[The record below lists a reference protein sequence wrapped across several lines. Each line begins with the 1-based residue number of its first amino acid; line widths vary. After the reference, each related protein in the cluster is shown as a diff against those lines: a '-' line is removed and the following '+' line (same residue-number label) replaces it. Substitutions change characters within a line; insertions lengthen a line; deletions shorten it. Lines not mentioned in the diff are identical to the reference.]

1 MPATWQRLLER
12 LASGDPIVGVDDLR
26 SWNKA
31 EFECAVTSGL
41 LRETEAARWIL
52 CDACSGRHWSEV
64 ITVAGGSRMFISCPE
79 EGSVNVEPSRLRQW
93 RIDTGRLAE
102 LVEQALDLSGTVR
115 PIDLGRLF
123 HLGRRRLAGR
133 FRDLFLVAGETGDL
147 SADFEKLLRYDGWS
161 SGVVFV
167 PSANGY
173 GAGVPSKLRVVDLCS
188 VGQLT
193 GEALSVD
200 LDYIADCFGDD
211 APARTDRAQT
221 ITAPTDA
228 AWSEVDLVLHDTFLR
243 VTVRGKESERDYAR
257 AGFRDPDQRLELLR
271 LFAAARGT
279 LDSDRI
285 SSVLHGDTPL
295 RTRISRLRQLLQ
307 DLIEVDGDPIAHK
320 KKANTYS
327 CQFGIRLA
335 EHWGHPTPEGATWI
349 DFSFHECEDGR
360 LLVSVSQKQRYRVRS
375 RTEEDGQ
382 PTHEVAQRDALS
394 GRLYSFEEMRLRTPA
409 GKLTPEGTAFTKM
422 VRSRGR
428 LPRRGDDLTVLKLAK
443 LLRDW
448 AGVEEQP
455 FRLSEGT
462 DSWTALFACSSAI
475 RAAG

>member
-12 LASGDPIVGVDDLR
+12 LASGDPVVGVDDIR

-31 EFECAVTSGL
+31 EFEGAVTMGL

-52 CDACSGRHWSEV
+52 CDACSDRHWSEV
-64 ITVAGGSRMFISCPE
+64 ITVAGGRRMFLSCPE
-79 EGSVNVEPSRLRQW
+79 EGSVNVEPARLRQW

-102 LVEQALDLSGTVR
+102 LVALAVGLPGTVR

-133 FRDLFLVAGETGDL
+133 FRDLFLVAGDTGDL
-147 SADFEKLLRYDGWS
+147 SAEFEKLLRYDGWS

-167 PSANGY
+167 PSVNGC
-173 GAGVPSKLRVVDLCS
+173 GAGVPSKLRVVDLSS
-188 VGQLT
+188 VGQLS
-193 GEALSVD
+193 GGALSVD

-211 APARTDRAQT
+211 APARTDRSQT
-221 ITAPTDA
+221 ITAPADA
-228 AWSEVDLVLHDTFLR
+228 AWSEVGMVLHDTFLR
-243 VTVRGKESERDYAR
+243 VTIRGKESERDFAR

-307 DLIEVDGDPIAHK
+307 DLIEVDGDPIEHK

-327 CQFGIRLA
+327 CQFGVRLG
-335 EHWGHPTPEGATWI
+335 EHWGHATPEGATWM
-349 DFSFHECEDGR
+349 DFSFHECQDGR
-360 LLVSVSQKQRYRVRS
+360 LLVSVTQEQRYRVRG
-375 RTEEDGQ
+375 RAEEDGP
-382 PTHEVAQRDALS
+382 PTHEVARRDALNS
-394 GRLYSFEEMRLRTPA
+394 RLYSLEEMRLRTPA

-422 VRSRGR
+422 LRSRGR
-428 LPRRGDDLTVLKLAK
+428 LPRRGDDLTVLNLAK

-462 DSWTALFACSSAI
+462 DSWTALFACSSEM
-475 RAAG
+475 RAAQ

>member
-12 LASGDPIVGVDDLR
+12 LASGDPVVGVDDIR

-31 EFECAVTSGL
+31 EFECAVTMGL

-52 CDACSGRHWSEV
+52 CDACSDRHWSEV
-64 ITVAGGSRMFISCPE
+64 ITVAGGRRMFLSCPE

-102 LVEQALDLSGTVR
+102 LVALAVGLPGTVR

-123 HLGRRRLAGR
+123 HLGRRLAGR
-133 FRDLFLVAGETGDL
+133 FRGLFLVAGDTGDL

-167 PSANGY
+167 PSVNGC
-173 GAGVPSKLRVVDLCS
+173 GAGVPSKLRVVDLSS
-188 VGQLT
+188 VGQLS
-193 GEALSVD
+193 GGALSVD
-200 LDYIADCFGDD
+200 LDYIADCFGYD
-211 APARTDRAQT
+211 APARTDRSQT
-221 ITAPTDA
+221 ITAPADA
-228 AWSEVDLVLHDTFLR
+228 AWSEVGMVLHDTFLR
-243 VTVRGKESERDYAR
+243 VTIRGKESERDFAR

-307 DLIEVDGDPIAHK
+307 DLVEVDGDPIEHK

-327 CQFGIRLA
+327 CQFGVRLA

-349 DFSFHECEDGR
+349 DFSFHECQDGR
-360 LLVSVSQKQRYRVRS
+360 LLVSVTQEQRYRVRG
-375 RTEEDGQ
+375 RAEEDGP
-382 PTHEVAQRDALS
+382 PTHEVARRDALNS
-394 GRLYSFEEMRLRTPA
+394 RLYSLEEMRLRTPA

-422 VRSRGR
+422 LRSRGR
-428 LPRRGDDLTVLKLAK
+428 LPRRGDDLTVLNLAK

-462 DSWTALFACSSAI
+462 DSWTALFACSSEMRTAQ
-475 RAAG
+475 